1 MAKIHE
7 EYIIVKVSKLVAD
20 DAVAPQIVG
29 ADLKEAIVEA
39 SKELVAAL
47 VGDHVIVEVA
57 DGE

>member
-1 MAKIHE
+1 MAKIQE

-20 DAVAPQIVG
+20 DTPMVSALTSE
-29 ADLKEAIVEA
+29 LKDAIGEAA
-39 SKELVAAL
+39 KELVSAL